1 MISDRSKRTDFG
13 SAIWVA
19 LALFLVAA
27 IGFPLG
33 LMYMADAE
41 MNPSDKLTMAELAVS
56 LLSLGGAIVA
66 FIFAFVQY
74 RRSEQ
79 WRRVEFVAREVKA
92 FESDPA
98 VQNALLM
105 IDWGTREIN
114 LFLRSDPEDSNLLEI
129 TREAQWRALL
139 PHPLK
144 KNYPEYRALDSSEGM
159 DENRDRKKRSFTLV
173 EARIRDT
180 YDAFLT
186 KLDRFSSYIE
196 SKLISAE
203 ELSPFIIY
211 WVDAMTKNE
220 HPEEDAAWRCTLL
233 TYINYYGYTGVKAL
247 LKNYGR
253 DVSPGSRIY
262 TELRSSMRDQVLAER
277 LFEILKPEPPNPAA
291 PADQKASLPGR

>member
-1 MISDRSKRTDFG
+1 MISDRPKRTDFG

-33 LMYMADAE
+33 LMYMADAT
-41 MNPSDKLTMAELAVS
+41 MNPSEKLTMAELAVS

-66 FIFAFVQY
+66 FIFAFIQY

-79 WRRVEFVAREVKA
+79 WRRVEFVAKEVKD
-92 FESDPA
+92 FESDPT

-114 LFLRSDPEDSNLLEI
+114 LFLRSNPEDSDLIEI
-129 TREAQWRALL
+129 TREIQWRALL

-144 KNYPEYRALDSSEGM
+144 KSYPEYMALDSSRGEEG
-159 DENRDRKKRSFTLV
+159 NRDRKKRIFTLE

-186 KLDRFSSYIE
+186 KLDRFSNYIE
-196 SKLISAE
+196 SKLISTE

-211 WVDAMTKNE
+211 WVNAMTKNE
-220 HPEEDAAWRCTLL
+220 QPEEDAAWRCTLL
-233 TYINYYGYTGVKAL
+233 TYINYYGYTGVKSL

-253 DVSPGSRIY
+253 DVSPRSRIY
-262 TELRSSMRDQVLAER
+262 AELRSSMQDQVLAER
-277 LFEILKPEPPNPAA
+277 LFEILRSEPLSSNSVDA
-291 PADQKASLPGR
+291 KETS